1 MTANQCDI
9 GLIGLAVMGEN
20 LVLNMESKGFSVAV
34 FNRTTEVTDKF
45 AAGRAKGKN
54 IQPTRT
60 MEEFVGALKKPRKA
74 MIMVKAG
81 GPVDAVIGQLAPLL
95 DKGDVIVD
103 GGNSLFTDT
112 QRRCKD
118 LEGRGIHFVGC
129 GVSGGEEGA
138 LKGPSLMPGG
148 PRESWEII
156 APIFRKIAA
165 QVDGEPCCRYMGP
178 DGAGHYVKMVH
189 NGIEYGDM
197 QLICEAY
204 AIMKNVLGMEAPELA
219 EIFTEWNKGELDS
232 YLIDITS
239 QIFRKIDPETG
250 KPLVDVILDK
260 AGQKGTGMWTLQ
272 SAIAQSVVISTINA
286 AVEARVISSR
296 KDERVAASKILPQ
309 PKPEKFTGDRKKL
322 IDAVGN
328 ALYASKIVSY
338 AQGMELLGAASK
350 QYDWNLNFGDI
361 ATIWR
366 GGCIIRAK
374 FLNRIVDAYARNPPM
389 RAIPHCTISCS
400 IPILPTSSGIRR
412 TTGGSP
418 SPPQSSKA
426 SRCRRFLRRWLTS
439 IAIARRVCHRTCC
452 KRNATS
458 LARTLT
464 SGSIKRA
471 FFTPNGSN
479 PTTSRSKNLLGR
491 KNRRRVTPASSH
503 SSVEAANRHSGSES
517 AAVLGYPVSG
527 VT

>member
-1 MTANQCDI
+1 MSTNQCDI

-20 LVLNMESKGFSVAV
+20 LVLNMESKGFTVAV
-34 FNRTTEVTDKF
+34 LNRTWEVTEKF
-45 AAGRAKGKN
+45 AAGKAKGKN
-54 IQPTRT
+54 IQPAQT
-60 MEEFVGALKKPRKA
+60 MEEFVGALKRPRKA

-81 GPVDAVIGQLAPLL
+81 APVDAVIGQLAPLL
-95 DKGDVIVD
+95 EKGDVIVD

-118 LEGRGIHFVGC
+118 LEGQGIHFVGC

-165 QVDGEPCCRYMGP
+165 QEDGEPCCRYMGP

-204 AIMKNVLGMEAPELA
+204 AILKDVLSLGANELA
-219 EIFTEWNKGELDS
+219 DIFTEWNKGDLDS
-232 YLIDITS
+232 YLIEITS
-239 QIFRKIDPETG
+239 KIFRKIDPETG

-260 AGQKGTGMWTLQ
+260 AGQKGTGLWTLQ
-272 SAIAQSVVISTINA
+272 SAIAISVVISTINA

-296 KDERVAASKILPQ
+296 KDDRVASSKVLPQ
-309 PKPEKFTGDRKKL
+309 PKTKEFTGDRKQL
-322 IDAVGN
+322 IEAVRQ

-338 AQGMELLGAASK
+338 AQGMELLGAASH
-350 QYDWNLNFGDI
+350 QYNWNLNFGDI

-374 FLNRIVDAYARNPPM
+374 FLNRIVEAYNRDSALHNLMLDSYFRD
-389 RAIPHCTISCS
+389 I
-400 IPILPTSSGIRR
+400 
-412 TTGGSP
+412 
-418 SPPQSSKA
+418 
-426 SRCRRFLRRWLTS
+426 
-439 IAIARRVCHRTCC
+439 IANTQDNWRVAVS
-452 KRNATS
+452 NAVEHGVAVPAFSAS
-458 LARTLT
+458 LAYFD
-464 SGSIKRA
+464 SY
-471 FFTPNGSN
+471 
-479 PTTSRSKNLLGR
+479 RSARLPSNLLQAQRDFFGAHTYER
-491 KNRRRVTPASSH
+491 TDKPGVFHTEWMESDKEPTEKTAAPKEPAK
-503 SSVEAANRHSGSES
+503 RHAGE
-517 AAVLGYPVSG
+517 
-527 VT
+527 

>member
-1 MTANQCDI
+1 MSTNQCDI

-34 FNRTTEVTDKF
+34 FNRTVEVTEKF
-45 AAGRAKGKN
+45 AAGKAKGKR
-54 IQPTRT
+54 IQPART
-60 MEEFVGALKKPRKA
+60 MEEFVAALKRPRKA

-81 GPVDAVIGQLAPLL
+81 APVDAVIGQLAPLL
-95 DKGDVIVD
+95 EKGDVIID

-148 PRESWEII
+148 PRASWEII

-204 AIMKNVLGMEAPELA
+204 AILKDVAGMDNDELA
-219 EIFTEWNKGELDS
+219 DTFAEWNKGELDS
-232 YLIDITS
+232 YLIDITA
-239 QIFRKIDPETG
+239 QIFRKKDPETG
-250 KPLVDVILDK
+250 KALVDVILDK
-260 AGQKGTGMWTLQ
+260 AGQKGTGLWTLQ
-272 SAIAQSVVISTINA
+272 SAIAISVVISTINA

-296 KDERVAASKILPQ
+296 KEDRVNSAKILPQ
-309 PKPEKFTGDRKKL
+309 PRPKKFTGDRKQL
-322 IDAVGN
+322 IEAVRQ
-328 ALYASKIVSY
+328 ALYASKIISY
-338 AQGMELLGAASK
+338 AQGMELLGAASH
-350 QYDWNLNFGDI
+350 QYDWKLNFGDI

-374 FLNRIVDAYARNPPM
+374 FLNRIVEAYNRDPALHNLMLDSYFRDIIANTQDNWRVAVSNAVEHGVAVPAFSASLGYFDSYRSAR
-389 RAIPHCTISCS
+389 
-400 IPILPTSSGIRR
+400 LPS
-412 TTGGSP
+412 
-418 SPPQSSKA
+418 
-426 SRCRRFLRRWLTS
+426 
-439 IAIARRVCHRTCC
+439 
-452 KRNATS
+452 
-458 LARTLT
+458 
-464 SGSIKRA
+464 
-471 FFTPNGSN
+471 
-479 PTTSRSKNLLGR
+479 NLLQAQRDFFGAHTYE
-491 KNRRRVTPASSH
+491 RVDKPGVFHTEWMDSEKEPTEKAAEPKKPAK
-503 SSVEAANRHSGSES
+503 RHAGE
-517 AAVLGYPVSG
+517 
-527 VT
+527 

>member
-1 MTANQCDI
+1 MTALLRAAFKRRPKMTTNQCDI

-20 LVLNMESKGFSVAV
+20 LVLNMESKGFSVAA
-34 FNRTTEVTDKF
+34 FNRTTEVTEKF
-45 AAGRAKGKN
+45 AANRAQGKN
-54 IQPTRT
+54 IQPTKT
-60 MEEFVGALKKPRKA
+60 MGEFVGALKRPRKA

-81 GPVDAVIGQLAPLL
+81 APVDAVIGQLAPLL
-95 DKGDVIVD
+95 EKGDVIID

-118 LEGRGIHFVGC
+118 LEGKGIHFVGM

-148 PRESWEII
+148 SRESWEII
-156 APIFRKIAA
+156 APVFRKIAA
-165 QVDGEPCCRYMGP
+165 QVEGEPCCRYMGP

-204 AIMKNVLGMEAPELA
+204 AILKDVIGMDAPQLA
-219 EIFTEWNKGELDS
+219 ETFTEWNKGDLDS

-260 AGQKGTGMWTLQ
+260 AGQKGTGIWTLQ
-272 SAIAQSVVISTINA
+272 SAIQQSVVISTINA

-296 KDERVAASKILPQ
+296 KDERVASSKILPQ
-309 PKPEKFTGDRKKL
+309 PKPKKFTGDRKTL
-322 IDAVGN
+322 VEAIRQ

-338 AQGMELLGAASK
+338 AQGMELLGTASH
-350 QYDWNLNFGDI
+350 QYNWHLNFGDI

-374 FLNRIVDAYARNPPM
+374 FLNRIVEAYQRDPALHNLLLDRYF
-389 RAIPHCTISCS
+389 T
-400 IPILPTSSGIRR
+400 GIIEK
-412 TTGGSP
+412 T
-418 SPPQSSKA
+418 QDN
-426 SRCRRFLRRWLTS
+426 W
-439 IAIARRVCHRTCC
+439 RVAVST
-452 KRNATS
+452 AADQGVAVAAFSAS
-458 LARTLT
+458 LAYFDSDRQARLP
-464 SGSIKRA
+464 S
-471 FFTPNGSN
+471 
-479 PTTSRSKNLLGR
+479 NLLQAQRDFFGAHTYE
-491 KNRRRVTPASSH
+491 RVDKPGVFHTEWIESDYKPAQKPAEPKPPEPH
-503 SSVEAANRHSGSES
+503 HAGE
-517 AAVLGYPVSG
+517 
-527 VT
+527 

>member
-34 FNRTTEVTDKF
+34 FNRTTDVTDKF
-45 AAGRAKGKN
+45 AAARAKGKN
-54 IQPTRT
+54 IQPTRS

-118 LEGRGIHFVGC
+118 LEGKGIHFVGC

-204 AIMKNVLGMEAPELA
+204 AIMKNVLGMEAPELG

-232 YLIDITS
+232 YLIEITS

-309 PKPEKFTGDRKKL
+309 PKPKKFSGDRKKL
-322 IDAVGN
+322 IDAVRN

-350 QYDWNLNFGDI
+350 QYNWNLNFGDI

-374 FLNRIVDAYARNPPM
+374 FLNCIVDAYKRDPALHNLLLDSYFTD
-389 RAIPHCTISCS
+389 IVKNT
-400 IPILPTSSGIRR
+400 
-412 TTGGSP
+412 
-418 SPPQSSKA
+418 QDN
-426 SRCRRFLRRWLTS
+426 W
-439 IAIARRVCHRTCC
+439 RV
-452 KRNATS
+452 AVAAAVEYGVAVPAFSAS
-458 LARTLT
+458 LAYFD
-464 SGSIKRA
+464 SY
-471 FFTPNGSN
+471 
-479 PTTSRSKNLLGR
+479 RSARLPSNLLQAQRDFFGAHTYE
-491 KNRRRVTPASSH
+491 RVDKPGVFHT
-503 SSVEAANRHSGSES
+503 EWIES
-517 AAVLGYPVSG
+517 DHKPVQKKAEPKPHEPHQG
-527 VT
+527 GE

>member
-1 MTANQCDI
+1 MSANQCDI

-20 LVLNMESKGFSVAV
+20 LVLNMESKGFHVAV

-45 AAGRAKGKN
+45 AATRGKGKN
-54 IQPTRT
+54 IHPTHT
-60 MEEFVGALKKPRKA
+60 IEELLGALKKPRKV
-74 MIMVKAG
+74 MIMIKAG
-81 GPVDAVIGQLAPLL
+81 KPVDQVIGELVPFLE
-95 DKGDVIVD
+95 KGDVVID

-118 LEGRGIHFVGC
+118 LEGRGIHYVGC

-204 AIMKNVLGMEAPELA
+204 AILNNIVGMDDKALA
-219 EIFTEWNKGELDS
+219 ETFTEWNKGELDS

-239 QIFRKIDPETG
+239 QIFRKKDPETG

-296 KDERVAASKILPQ
+296 KDERVAASKILPE
-309 PKPEKFTGDRKKL
+309 PKPKKFTGDKKKL
-322 IDAVGN
+322 TDAVRN

-350 QYDWNLNFGDI
+350 QYNWNLNFGDI

-374 FLNRIVDAYARNPPM
+374 FLNCIVDAYNRNP
-389 RAIPHCTISCS
+389 ALHNLLLDSYFTDIVKNT
-400 IPILPTSSGIRR
+400 
-412 TTGGSP
+412 
-418 SPPQSSKA
+418 QDN
-426 SRCRRFLRRWLTS
+426 W
-439 IAIARRVCHRTCC
+439 RVAVST
-452 KRNATS
+452 AVEYGVAAPAFSAS
-458 LARTLT
+458 LAYFD
-464 SGSIKRA
+464 SY
-471 FFTPNGSN
+471 
-479 PTTSRSKNLLGR
+479 RSARLPSNLLQAQRDFFGAHTYE
-491 KNRRRVTPASSH
+491 RVDKPGVFHTEWIESDQKSSEKSAQPRAPAPH
-503 SSVEAANRHSGSES
+503 HAGE
-517 AAVLGYPVSG
+517 
-527 VT
+527 

>member
-1 MTANQCDI
+1 MSTNQNDI

-34 FNRTTEVTDKF
+34 FNRTTEVTEKF

-60 MEEFVGALKKPRKA
+60 MEEFVGALKRPRKA
-74 MIMVKAG
+74 QIMVKAG
-81 GPVDAVIGQLAPLL
+81 APVDAVIGQLAPLFE
-95 DKGDVIVD
+95 KGDVIID

-112 QRRCKD
+112 QRRCKE
-118 LEGRGIHFVGC
+118 LEGKGIHFVGM

-148 PRESWEII
+148 PRASWDII
-156 APIFRKIAA
+156 APIYRKIAA

-204 AIMKNVLGMEAPELA
+204 AILKDVAGMDAPQLA
-219 EIFTEWNKGELDS
+219 DTFTKWNEGELDS
-232 YLIDITS
+232 YLIEITS
-239 QIFRKIDPETG
+239 RIFRKIDPDTG

-260 AGQKGTGMWTLQ
+260 AGQKGTGLWTLQ

-296 KDERVAASKILPQ
+296 KDERVASSKILPQ
-309 PKPEKFTGDRKKL
+309 PKPKKFTGDTKQL
-322 IDAVGN
+322 TEAVRQ

-338 AQGMELLGAASK
+338 AQGMELLGAASH
-350 QYDWNLNFGDI
+350 QYNWDLNFGDI

-374 FLNRIVDAYARNPPM
+374 FLNRIVEAYARNKTLHNLLLDSYFTD
-389 RAIPHCTISCS
+389 I
-400 IPILPTSSGIRR
+400 
-412 TTGGSP
+412 
-418 SPPQSSKA
+418 
-426 SRCRRFLRRWLTS
+426 
-439 IAIARRVCHRTCC
+439 IAKTQENWRVAVSTAVEHGV
-452 KRNATS
+452 AVPAFSAS
-458 LARTLT
+458 LAYFD
-464 SGSIKRA
+464 SY
-471 FFTPNGSN
+471 
-479 PTTSRSKNLLGR
+479 RSARLPSNLLQAQRDFFGAHTYE
-491 KNRRRVTPASSH
+491 RVDKPGVFHTEWLEGDSK
-503 SSVEAANRHSGSES
+503 SVETSAPPKEAPKRHAGE
-517 AAVLGYPVSG
+517 
-527 VT
+527 